1 MLRFYTLPRSH
12 DVLARPVFRS
22 MQQQP
27 GLSAATGP
35 FAEVQLPQPGVDSKF
50 CCVLLSLYLAHALSV
65 PFPFHCFGRGCGC
78 GRGPCHGHGGH
89 EGKCCLI
96 VAFLVQPCSRPACA
110 CLSIYPTRT
119 QQQRKL
125 RAGGWRS
132 GHARGTAAGAGGHE
146 GKLCLIVV
154 FVVQLFC
161 FQPFSRRCARPIP
174 RQRSSSASCGPVVCG
189 CSSWGTHEVRPPELE
204 ATKVN

>member
-1 MLRFYTLPRSH
+1 MLPRSH
-12 DVLARPVFRS
+12 DVLACPVFRS

-50 CCVLLSLYLAHALSV
+50 CCVLLSLYFTHALSA

-78 GRGPCHGHGGH
+78 GHGPCHGHGGH

-96 VAFLVQPCSRPACA
+96 VAFLSNLAHAPPVPACP
-110 CLSIYPTRT
+110 SIPCERSS
-119 QQQRKL
+119 RGSCGPVV
-125 RAGGWRS
+125 GGQGTHEVS
-132 GHARGTAAGAGGHE
+132 TAAGAGGHE

-154 FVVQLFC
+154 FVVQLLC
-161 FQPFSRRCARPIP
+161 FQPFSRRCAHPIP
-174 RQRSSSASCGPVVCG
+174 R
-189 CSSWGTHEVRPPELE
+189 
-204 ATKVN
+204 